1 MKCIHVEMLTFLE
14 YCDTTRLISMLISMH
29 C

>member
-1 MKCIHVEMLTFLE
+1 MLTFLE